1 MCVCLVQE
9 EELKST
15 VLLVFA
21 NKQDQKGAM
30 SEVEVSQALGLH
42 AIKDRQWH
50 ICKSA
55 ATKGE
60 GLSEGA
66 SLPRFARCCSRVRR
80 CCAAVIQGSIGLRMR

>member
-1 MCVCLVQE
+1 M
-9 EELKST
+9 
-15 VLLVFA
+15 LLVFA

-50 ICKSA
+50 ICRSA

-66 SLPRFARCCSRVRR
+66 AFARILFEGSLLISRGLVCGLRSFQ
-80 CCAAVIQGSIGLRMR
+80 VLIGLRMR